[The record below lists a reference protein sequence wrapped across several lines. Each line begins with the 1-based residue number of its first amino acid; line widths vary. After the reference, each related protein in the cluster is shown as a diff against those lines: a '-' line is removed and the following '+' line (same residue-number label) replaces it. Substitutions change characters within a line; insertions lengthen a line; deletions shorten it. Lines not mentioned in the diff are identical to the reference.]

1 MNIKQCANGH
11 YFDADSSERCPSCGA
26 TQAEDMKTIVNSNA
40 LETKLTVSEYTQTT
54 GATLPDIG
62 IEDLLGGSFGN
73 FEKTEKKDINSGANQ
88 VRCAK
93 CMNCISPE
101 NKFCPFCGTE
111 VEAESEDSLFLK
123 SGAELK
129 GRYSIGEVLGYGG
142 FGVTYAGWDK
152 TLDRKVA
159 VKEYFPTEFSTRKP
173 DRSYLSV
180 FSGDKGDY
188 FRKGL
193 ERYLGEARTI
203 AKLED
208 IPRIVGVKDYFEE
221 NNTAYIVMKFVEGIT
236 LKEYLKINGTLS
248 ADDVISLFIPLIRSL
263 GKVHSKNIVH
273 RDISPD
279 NIMINENGIE
289 LIDFGAARVVI
300 KDDEKS
306 LSIVL
311 KHGYAPEEQYR
322 KNGNQG
328 PWTDV
333 YAMCA
338 TMYKCITG
346 VTPPRVFDR
355 MVGDK
360 LVPPSQ
366 LGVQI
371 SEDVEH
377 AIIKGLSINAN
388 DRFQSMESLY
398 TALSGEN
405 IHADAVVAAPS
416 HESSTTKNTAVRDDT
431 PTEIATPVSISSDD
445 DKKEKSQKENKKNKS
460 NTWLIIALVAVIL
473 VAGVVIG
480 ILLLRDK
487 DTGGETGSSTT
498 TTTAEAT
505 ASVNGG
511 NVAPTDVSGTD
522 NSTSETSSQESSSSE
537 TTSTT
542 TTTTTTT
549 TTKGIVVP
557 NANYNTAKL
566 LYDGNGYVNG
576 VQMTIHGTFDKI
588 SPDATVYV
596 TVPCYTH
603 YSEQYDDDG
612 RRYRDVDLSEY
623 NYWYFNLSDKTNELT
638 FYQDYYDKY
647 GETIPKLYYDNLDEP
662 TTDEFG
668 TVDVKMGADK
678 CTVTVKFNGQ
688 YPAEPGNVDYVDIS
702 ISEDALVNS
711 STGAG
716 NKEWMVTEYK

>member
-1 MNIKQCANGH
+1 MNIRQCANGH
-11 YFDADSSERCPSCGA
+11 YFDADSSERCPDCGA
-26 TQAEDMKTIVNSNA
+26 PAAEDGKTVVNDNA
-40 LETKLTVSEYTQTT
+40 SENELTLTEYTQT
-54 GATLPDIG
+54 GATIQDIG
-62 IEDLLGGSFGN
+62 IEDLLGSGFGI
-73 FEKTEKKDINSGANQ
+73 FEKTEKKDTNSGANQ

-101 NKFCPFCGTE
+101 NKFCPFCGNPIVTKD
-111 VEAESEDSLFLK
+111 EDSLFLK
-123 SGAELK
+123 SGTVLRN
-129 GRYSIGEVLGYGG
+129 RYTIGDVLGYGG
-142 FGVTYAGWDK
+142 FGVTYVGWDE
-152 TLDRKVA
+152 TLQQKVA
-159 VKEYFPTEFSTRKP
+159 IKEYFPTEFSTRKP

-180 FSGDKGDY
+180 FGGEKGDY
-188 FRKGL
+188 FRMGL
-193 ERYLGEARTI
+193 ERYLGEARTM

-208 IPRIVGVKDYFEE
+208 ISRIVGVKDYFEE
-221 NNTAYIVMKFVEGIT
+221 NNTAYIVMKFVEGVT
-236 LKEYLKINGTLS
+236 LKEYIKEKGTLS
-248 ADDVISLFIPLIRSL
+248 ADAIVSLFKPLIRSL

-366 LGVQI
+366 YGVQI
-371 SEDVEH
+371 SADIEN
-377 AIIKGLSINAN
+377 AIIKGLSINAE

-398 TALSGEN
+398 EALSGAN
-405 IHADAVVAAPS
+405 VHADAVVAAELHNPAVS
-416 HESSTTKNTAVRDDT
+416 QKTKVK
-431 PTEIATPVSISSDD
+431 D
-445 DKKEKSQKENKKNKS
+445 DKPAEVIEDNEKPIDAHTKKKAESKMNS
-460 NTWLIIALVAVIL
+460 SLVIILIAAVLIALIVIVASV
-473 VAGVVIG
+473 
-480 ILLLRDK
+480 LLLRNNYSPENDSGPLMK
-487 DTGGETGSSTT
+487 TT
-498 TTTAEAT
+498 T
-505 ASVNGG
+505 V
-511 NVAPTDVSGTD
+511 
-522 NSTSETSSQESSSSE
+522 Q
-537 TTSTT
+537 
-542 TTTTTTT
+542 TT
-549 TTKGIVVP
+549 TTKSIVVP
-557 NANYNTAKL
+557 NANYNTVKL

-588 SPDATVYV
+588 SSDAMVFV
-596 TVPCYTH
+596 TIPCNVR
-603 YSEQYDDDG
+603 YSEQYDEDG
-612 RRYRDVDLSEY
+612 RRYSDVDLSEY
-623 NYWYFNLSDKTNELT
+623 NYWCFNLADKTNELT
-638 FYQDYYDKY
+638 FCQDYYDKNR
-647 GETIPKLYYDNLDEP
+647 EIIPQLYCDNFNEPAKDEL
-662 TTDEFG
+662 G

-678 CTVTVKFNGQ
+678 CTVTVKFDGQ
-688 YPAEPGNVDYVDIS
+688 YPTEPGNVKSVDIS
-702 ISEDALVNS
+702 VSDDALVNS

-716 NKEWMVTEYK
+716 NKEWMATESK